1 MQRGRHAIDDAAVR
15 RGPLALPDMPA
26 DSPFP
31 APFDTSTFLFPAE
44 WHAFTDLL
52 GGTDTGLIFLRE
64 GMITHVNQ
72 QLLDQLGYDDTELIG
87 QPAESLLP
95 EGDAGTEGD
104 GATIRLRAKSGKAV
118 RFHFVANRIDTLH
131 DASSTIWILRP
142 ESHAGAGSADASM
155 AEVVVAQLPGLVLV
169 CSSDGTLRFANQAFE
184 ELTGGS
190 GGMLPGLV
198 HAEDRTRLLQ
208 ALEQAAGGE
217 AAMTCTLAFRL
228 RHHDGGWRH
237 FAGEAKRLEA
247 VTERNDVLVAVH
259 DVTHDLLRQQ
269 EVAAGKKRQL
279 HYLNRLFRLVQQP
292 HANLDSALKVILKS
306 AAKAIDVQRCSFW
319 EVSEEPAATRCVA
332 MYDNVK
338 QNFLVE
344 EPGPLFTTSFHP
356 LLHQV
361 VRSEQQFVVA
371 DVDQDPRAALH
382 CEYFHAESIK
392 AIMALPVQRGSK
404 PAGLLLFAVLSRAR
418 PWRKDETTFG
428 NNVAALI
435 GSIFGQVERVREE
448 AQLRHLAHHDSL
460 TGLPNRHF
468 LFDQASDFFPKVTAG
483 ASTVAAFFIDLDGFK
498 CVNDAFGHAVG
509 DELLKAAAL
518 RLKNV
523 VRKEDILVRLGGDEF
538 MLLARNLSNMRI
550 ADDIAQ
556 QIVDTMRGAFSLQ
569 GRELQISASVGIAI
583 YPFDGTDIDTL
594 MKKADIAMYHAKSAG
609 RDQYQMFAPQLNDN
623 TTQRST
629 LETELRHA
637 IEENELVYYYQ
648 PQIDLRTGKVRC
660 VEALL
665 RWRHP
670 RLGLLLPATFLPVA
684 EESGLI
690 HDISTWVVNEACDQM
705 HEWVMQG
712 LHDFTLAIN
721 LSASQLMDRS
731 LLPTLE
737 DALERTGI
745 PAHLLEWEVKEST
758 VMQHHTM
765 TSSLLD
771 RVAEMRI
778 GLSIDDFGTGYSS
791 MAYLRRYPVRKVKI
805 DSSFVDGLPGE
816 KDDRAITDAIIS
828 MAQPLGLD
836 VVAEGVENPQ
846 QMEYLR
852 ERGCD
857 IAQGYFFTQPL
868 TAEQYETW
876 LIRH

>member
-1 MQRGRHAIDDAAVR
+1 MTRLPCAGLR
-15 RGPLALPDMPA
+15 ALPAMPA
-26 DSPFP
+26 DSPYP
-31 APFDTSTFLFPAE
+31 APFDASTFLFPAE
-44 WHAFTDLL
+44 WHAFSDLL
-52 GGTDTGLIFLRE
+52 GGADTGLLCLRE
-64 GMITHVNQ
+64 GVIAHVNTH
-72 QLLDQLGYDDTELIG
+72 LAEQLGFDAAELIG
-87 QPAESLLP
+87 QPPEFLVPLGNEKSASNWEQP
-95 EGDAGTEGD
+95 EGAG
-104 GATIRLRAKSGKAV
+104 TIRLRTKSGAV
-118 RFHFVANRIDTLH
+118 IRFRLVSNRIDTLH
-131 DASSTIWILRP
+131 DTSSTIWILRP
-142 ESHAGAGSADASM
+142 EHPASAAGESM
-155 AEVVVAQLPGLVLV
+155 PNAQAIAELLPDLALV
-169 CSSDGTLRFANQAFE
+169 CGPDTALRFSNKSFE
-184 ELTGGS
+184 ELSGGR
-190 GGMLPGLV
+190 GGMLSGMV
-198 HAEDRTRLLQ
+198 HPDDRGKLLD
-208 ALEQAAGGE
+208 AMDKAAAGDRD
-217 AAMTCTLAFRL
+217 TPVPLSFRL
-228 RHHDGGWRH
+228 RHHDGAWRH
-237 FAGEAKRLEA
+237 FAGQARRLEA
-247 VTERNDVLVAVH
+247 SEGADDVLLSAR
-259 DVTHDLLRQQ
+259 DVTQELQQ
-269 EVAAGKKRQL
+269 QQGIAAEKKRHL
-279 HYLNRLFRLVQQP
+279 HYLNRLFRLAQQP

-306 AAKAIDVQRCSFW
+306 AAKAIGAHRCAFW
-319 EVSEEPAATRCVA
+319 EVSEDAAATYCVA
-332 MYDNVK
+332 SYDDIR
-338 QNFLVE
+338 QNFVAE
-344 EPGPLFTTSFHP
+344 EKQDALFSTSFHP
-356 LLHQV
+356 LLQQV
-361 VRSEQQFVVA
+361 ARSEHQFVVT
-371 DVDQDPRAALH
+371 DVDQDPRTALY

-392 AIMALPVQRGSK
+392 SLMLLPVQRGNK
-404 PAGLLLFAVLSRAR
+404 PAGLLLFAVLAEPRG
-418 PWRKDETTFG
+418 WRKDETEFG
-428 NNVAALI
+428 HNVAALI
-435 GSIFGQVERVREE
+435 SRIFKQVEQVKEE
-448 AQLRHLAHHDSL
+448 AHLRHLAHHDSL

-468 LFDQASDFFPKVTAG
+468 LFDQATDFFPKVTAG
-483 ASTVAAFFIDLDGFK
+483 ASTLAAFFIDIDGFK
-498 CVNDAFGHAVG
+498 NINDAFGHAVG

-523 VRKEDILVRLGGDEF
+523 VRKEDVLVRLGGDEF

-556 QIVDTMRGAFSLQ
+556 QIVETMRGVFALQ

-609 RDQYQMFAPQLNDN
+609 RNQYQMFAPQLSDN
-623 TTQRST
+623 ATQRST
-629 LETELRHA
+629 LEVELRHA
-637 IEENELVYYYQ
+637 IEERELVHYYQ

-670 RLGLLLPATFLPVA
+670 RLGLLLPSTFLPVA

-690 HDISTWVVNEACDQM
+690 QRISSWVLNDACEQM
-705 HEWVMQG
+705 SQWTMRGME
-712 LHDFTLAIN
+712 DFTLAIN

-737 DALERTGI
+737 NALDRTGV

-765 TSSLLD
+765 TSSMLD
-771 RVAEMRI
+771 RVTDLRI

-836 VVAEGVENPQ
+836 VVAEGVETSL

-868 TAEQYETW
+868 TAEQFETW

>member
-1 MQRGRHAIDDAAVR
+1 MPLMTRLRGA
-15 RGPLALPDMPA
+15 GSLALPDMPA

-44 WHAFTDLL
+44 WHAFSDLL
-52 GGTDTGLIFLRE
+52 GGADTGLIFLQE
-64 GMITHVNQ
+64 GTITHVNQ
-72 QLLDQLGYDDTELIG
+72 HLLEQLGYDDTELIG
-87 QPAESLLP
+87 QPAEFLLP
-95 EGDAGTEGD
+95 EGDAETEGD
-104 GATIRLRAKSGKAV
+104 GATIRLCTKSGRTL

-142 ESHAGAGSADASM
+142 ESRARSGGADASM
-155 AEVVVAQLPGLVLV
+155 VEAIVTQLPGLVLV
-169 CSSDGTLRFANQAFE
+169 CSPDGTLRFANQAFE

-198 HAEDRTRLLQ
+198 HAEDRRRLLQ
-208 ALEQAAGGE
+208 ALEQAVGDGMAIP
-217 AAMTCTLAFRL
+217 AALAFRL

-237 FAGEAKRLEA
+237 FAGEARRLDG

-259 DVTHDLLRQQ
+259 DVTHNLQQQQ

-279 HYLNRLFRLVQQP
+279 HYLNRLFRLAQQP
-292 HANLDSALKVILKS
+292 HSNLDSALKVILKS
-306 AAKAIDVQRCSFW
+306 AAKAIDVHRCSFW
-319 EVSEEPAATRCVA
+319 EVSDDPAATRCV
-332 MYDNVK
+332 MTYDDVR
-338 QNFLVE
+338 QNFMVE
-344 EPGPLFTTSFHP
+344 ETGPLFATSFHP
-356 LLHQV
+356 LLHKA
-361 VRSEQQFVVA
+361 VRNEQQLVIA
-371 DVDQDPRAALH
+371 DVDQDPRAAVY
-382 CEYFHAESIK
+382 CEYLHAETIK
-392 AIMALPVQRGSK
+392 ALMALPVQRSNK
-404 PAGLLLFAVLSRAR
+404 PAGLLLFAVLSEAR

-428 NNVAALI
+428 HNAAALI
-435 GSIFGQVERVREE
+435 SSIFMQVDHIKEE
-448 AQLRHLAHHDSL
+448 AHLRHLAHHDSL

-468 LFDQASDFFPKVTAG
+468 LFDQANDFFPKVAAG

-556 QIVDTMRGAFSLQ
+556 QIVETMRGAFSLQ

-594 MKKADIAMYHAKSAG
+594 MKKADIAMYHAKSSG

-623 TTQRST
+623 ATQRST

-637 IEENELVYYYQ
+637 IGENELVHYYQ

-670 RLGLLLPATFLPVA
+670 RLGLLLPSTFLPVA

-690 HDISTWVVNEACDQM
+690 HEISAWVVNEACDQM

-731 LLPTLE
+731 LLPAFE

-765 TSSLLD
+765 ASSMLD

-791 MAYLRRYPVRKVKI
+791 MAYLRRYSVRKVKI

-816 KDDRAITDAIIS
+816 KDDCAITDAIIS
-828 MAQPLGLD
+828 MARPLGLD
-836 VVAEGVENPQ
+836 VVAEGVETPQ

-868 TAEQYETW
+868 TAEQFGTW